1 MGGRIS
7 REQMNDYREVV
18 KDRLSEEAIGFLH
31 TRFMKAAPSGVMT
44 PLLFKHYIESVGVFK
59 SRKIREEQRRRQQGS
74 IFDKLGSGRYTHKGE
89 KLGAAAGGNQGGG
102 KDAAQE
108 DGIDY
113 YQHLFRG
120 YDLNNEG
127 VITFKKFL
135 IYHVAIVYSTED
147 LFYVVFNTYDEDGDG
162 FLSLKDI
169 KAVITAAT
177 RYVGDYD
184 VNDREVCR
192 VIDEESRRLMGFL
205 DIRKQGYIQMEDM
218 RLITQKYP
226 HVLEKMKCLM

>member
-18 KDRLSEEAIGFLH
+18 KDRISEEAIGFLH

-44 PLLFKHYIESVGVFK
+44 PLLFKQYIESVGMFK
-59 SRKIREEQRRRQQGS
+59 NRRILQEQRRWQQGS
-74 IFDKLGSGRYTHKGE
+74 IFDKLWASRYKGE
-89 KLGAAAGGNQGGG
+89 RQQPAAGANGDANR
-102 KDAAQE
+102 DAAEE

-113 YQHLFRG
+113 YDHLFRG
-120 YDLNNEG
+120 YDINNEG

-135 IYHVAIVYSTED
+135 MYHVAVVYSTED
-147 LFYVVFNTYDEDGDG
+147 LFYVVFNAYDDDGDG
-162 FLSLKDI
+162 FLSLTDI

-184 VNDREVCR
+184 VNDREVRR
-192 VIDEESRRLMGFL
+192 VIDEEARRLMGFL

-226 HVLEKMKCLM
+226 QVLEKMKNLM

>member
-18 KDRLSEEAIGFLH
+18 KDRISEEAIGFLH

-44 PLLFKHYIESVGVFK
+44 PLLFKQYIESVGVFK
-59 SRKIREEQRRRQQGS
+59 NRRILQEQRRWQQGS
-74 IFDKLGSGRYTHKGE
+74 IFDTLGASRYNGE
-89 KLGAAAGGNQGGG
+89 RRQAAAGANG
-102 KDAAQE
+102 DAVEE

-113 YQHLFRG
+113 YDHLFRG
-120 YDLNNEG
+120 YDINNEG

-135 IYHVAIVYSTED
+135 MYHVAVVYSTED
-147 LFYVVFNTYDEDGDG
+147 LFYVVFNAYDGDGDG
-162 FLSLKDI
+162 FLSLVDI

-184 VNDREVCR
+184 VNDREVRR
-192 VIDEESRRLMGFL
+192 VIDEEARRLMGFL

-226 HVLEKMKCLM
+226 QVLEKMKNLM